1 MMSNRQAGQRY
12 LLFQLYF
19 VLQIAC
25 IVIIAISLVALRFAM
40 GLFEFLV
47 IVVPL
52 IGIGCYLLNGQ
63 LSRRNR
69 VLDSYYVITSLTC
82 LLSILLTSQ
91 LLVRFTIET
100 WYSQFVFFLF
110 ILIPVLVVGYF
121 MFFTQSRSIMRA
133 INPVTIIGGVVGF
146 LILAILIYRLIICA
160 LFAPSFL
167 LFIAYLIGVIG
178 VLITVV
184 IAFDLRCLI
193 YQGR

>member
-133 INPVTIIGGVVGF
+133 INPVTIIGGVIGF

-184 IAFDLRCLI
+184 IAFDLRCVL

>member
-133 INPVTIIGGVVGF
+133 INPVTIIGGVIGF
-146 LILAILIYRLIICA
+146 LILAILIYRWIICA
-160 LFAPSFL
+160 LFAPSFW
-167 LFIAYLIGVIG
+167 LFIAYLIGVLG

-184 IAFDLRCLI
+184 IAFDLRCVL

>member
-133 INPVTIIGGVVGF
+133 INPVTIIGGVIGF